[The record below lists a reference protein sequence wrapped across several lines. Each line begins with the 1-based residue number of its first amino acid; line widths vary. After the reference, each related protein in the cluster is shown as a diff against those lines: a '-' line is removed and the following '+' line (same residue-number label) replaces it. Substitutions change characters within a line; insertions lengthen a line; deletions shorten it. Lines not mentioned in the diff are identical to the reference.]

1 MNRQYFR
8 RYRPLNTF
16 YYTGDRNKDYGYL
29 DFLPAMRNFE
39 MMATNR
45 EARIH
50 ALARGEKVEGPVDD
64 TNLPPLEAVAE
75 GKGANEWL
83 SPADELTAFN
93 FDPRFEVNL
102 FASEEEFPEIA
113 NPIQM
118 RFDSR
123 GRLWVSCSTTYPH
136 VYPGQ
141 EPADKIVILE
151 DTDADGKADK
161 STVFADDIHIPISF
175 ELAKNGVYVFEQQ
188 YLTLIENIDGDDRAD
203 RRTVLL
209 SGFGTEDSHH
219 SIHDFIWTPE
229 GDLLM
234 RESIFHHSQVE
245 TKFGPVRTQNSTW
258 FRYTPRT
265 RQLVAFGSY
274 PSTNPWGVAFDD
286 WGNHVASHPIFAN
299 AFHATNPPYPE
310 QHPPATGLPA

>member
-1 MNRQYFR
+1 M
-8 RYRPLNTF
+8 
-16 YYTGDRNKDYGYL
+16 
-29 DFLPAMRNFE
+29 
-39 MMATNR
+39 
-45 EARIH
+45 
-50 ALARGEKVEGPVDD
+50 
-64 TNLPPLEAVAE
+64 
-75 GKGANEWL
+75 
-83 SPADELTAFN
+83 
-93 FDPRFEVNL
+93 DPRFEVNL

-141 EPADKIVILE
+141 EAADKIVILE
-151 DTDADGKADK
+151 DSDGDGKADK
-161 STVFADDIHIPISF
+161 STVFADDVHLPISF
-175 ELAKNGVYVFEQQ
+175 ELAENGVYVSEQPD
-188 YLTLIENIDGDDRAD
+188 LTLLEDLDGDDKAD

-219 SIHDFIWTPE
+219 SIHDFIWTPD

-234 RESIFHHSQVE
+234 REAIFHHSQVE
-245 TKFGPVRTQNSTW
+245 TAFGPVRTQNSAW
-258 FRYTPRT
+258 FRYTPREKG
-265 RQLVAFGSY
+265 LVAFGSY
-274 PSTNPWGVAFDD
+274 PNTNPWGVAFDD

-310 QHPPATGLPA
+310 QHPPAT